1 MILKQPAEAFI
12 GHGKPVGIFTEYL
25 HEAVA
30 LCVHV
35 PGAVLLLDGRERVF
49 VIVRVLDGGGIL
61 DARLVRAVVDHVK
74 GGAEGEGGKKDAEDN
89 EIVAPER
96 FARGFVFL
104 EDQAQQKDGKGK
116 RQHRPVALLPEDD
129 IAKEDAQKQVDEFFK
144 TSGLMN
150 PYTGQPITTR
160 AEYEA
165 YRERFEADQKAK
177 LMEKAGITQE
187 EFQAFVQGLPE
198 VRAAR
203 QAKAEAE
210 AAARQAREQEAK
222 ARVDEQLRQIRAI
235 DPTVKELGDLA
246 KLDTYPKLYDMVK
259 RGYSILDA
267 YRLANYDT
275 LTQRAAEASRKAA
288 INSVQSKQHLKATES
303 RGGGAIPVPDSVLEE
318 YRVLNPGAT
327 KEEIQKHYQSYM
339 KNSRKEQ

>member
-1 MILKQPAEAFI
+1 MEIDYGAVFDVEVPETTTGAEETDIAAPSEETGTTTAAAQGAEEQETAAPAVEETEESEQPQAEAPEQEPKTDRDAQFAAARR
-12 GHGKPVGIFTEYL
+12 KA
-25 HEAVA
+25 EA
-30 LCVHV
+30 
-35 PGAVLLLDGRERVF
+35 ER
-49 VIVRVLDGGGIL
+49 
-61 DARLVRAVVDHVK
+61 DAA
-74 GGAEGEGGKKDAEDN
+74 
-89 EIVAPER
+89 I
-96 FARGFVFL
+96 AR
-104 EDQAQQKDGKGK
+104 
-116 RQHRPVALLPEDD
+116 
-129 IAKEDAQKQVDEFFK
+129 AKEDAQRQVDEFFK
-144 TSGLMN
+144 NSGLMN

-187 EFQAFVQGLPE
+187 EFQAFVHGLPE

-222 ARVDEQLRQIRAI
+222 ARVDEQLRQIQAI

>member
-1 MILKQPAEAFI
+1 MEIDYGAVFDVEVPETTTGAEETEIAAPSEETGTTTATAQGAEEQEAAAPAVEGEEDPEQPQTEVPEQEPKTDRDAQFAAARRKAEA
-12 GHGKPVGIFTEYL
+12 
-25 HEAVA
+25 
-30 LCVHV
+30 
-35 PGAVLLLDGRERVF
+35 ER
-49 VIVRVLDGGGIL
+49 
-61 DARLVRAVVDHVK
+61 DAA
-74 GGAEGEGGKKDAEDN
+74 
-89 EIVAPER
+89 I
-96 FARGFVFL
+96 
-104 EDQAQQKDGKGK
+104 AQ
-116 RQHRPVALLPEDD
+116 
-129 IAKEDAQKQVDEFFK
+129 AKEDAQKQVDEFFK
-144 TSGLMN
+144 NSGLMN

-222 ARVDEQLRQIRAI
+222 ARVDEQLRQIQAI

-318 YRVLNPGAT
+318 YRALNPGAT

-339 KNSRKEQ
+339 KNSRKSNGIKSRG

>member
-1 MILKQPAEAFI
+1 MEIDYGAVFDVEVPETTTGAEETEIAAPSEETGTTTATAQGAEEQEAAAPAVEETEESEQPQAEAPEQEPKTDRDAQFAAARR
-12 GHGKPVGIFTEYL
+12 KA
-25 HEAVA
+25 EA
-30 LCVHV
+30 
-35 PGAVLLLDGRERVF
+35 ER
-49 VIVRVLDGGGIL
+49 
-61 DARLVRAVVDHVK
+61 DAA
-74 GGAEGEGGKKDAEDN
+74 
-89 EIVAPER
+89 I
-96 FARGFVFL
+96 AR
-104 EDQAQQKDGKGK
+104 
-116 RQHRPVALLPEDD
+116 
-129 IAKEDAQKQVDEFFK
+129 AKEDAQRQVDEFFK
-144 TSGLMN
+144 NSGLMN

-222 ARVDEQLRQIRAI
+222 ARVDEQLRQIQAI

>member
-1 MILKQPAEAFI
+1 MEIDYGAVFDVEVPETTTGAEEQEAAAPAVEETEEPEQPQTEAPEQEPKTDRDAQFAAARRKAEA
-12 GHGKPVGIFTEYL
+12 
-25 HEAVA
+25 
-30 LCVHV
+30 
-35 PGAVLLLDGRERVF
+35 ER
-49 VIVRVLDGGGIL
+49 
-61 DARLVRAVVDHVK
+61 DAA
-74 GGAEGEGGKKDAEDN
+74 
-89 EIVAPER
+89 I
-96 FARGFVFL
+96 AR
-104 EDQAQQKDGKGK
+104 
-116 RQHRPVALLPEDD
+116 
-129 IAKEDAQKQVDEFFK
+129 AKEDAQKQVDEFFK
-144 TSGLMN
+144 NSGLMN
-150 PYTGQPITTR
+150 PYTGHPITTR

-222 ARVDEQLRQIRAI
+222 ARVDEQLRQIQAI

-339 KNSRKEQ
+339 KNNRKEQ

>member
-1 MILKQPAEAFI
+1 MEIDYGAVFDVEVPETTTGAEETEIAASSEETGTTTAAAQGEEEQEAAAPAVEETEECEQPQTEVPEQEPKTDRDAQFAAARRKAEA
-12 GHGKPVGIFTEYL
+12 
-25 HEAVA
+25 
-30 LCVHV
+30 
-35 PGAVLLLDGRERVF
+35 ER
-49 VIVRVLDGGGIL
+49 
-61 DARLVRAVVDHVK
+61 DAA
-74 GGAEGEGGKKDAEDN
+74 
-89 EIVAPER
+89 I
-96 FARGFVFL
+96 AR
-104 EDQAQQKDGKGK
+104 
-116 RQHRPVALLPEDD
+116 
-129 IAKEDAQKQVDEFFK
+129 AKEDAQKQVDEFFK

>member
-1 MILKQPAEAFI
+1 MEIDYGAVFDVEVPETTTGAEETEIAAPSEETGTTTATAQGAEEQEAAAPAVEETEESEQPQAEAPEQEPKTDRDAQFAAARR
-12 GHGKPVGIFTEYL
+12 KA
-25 HEAVA
+25 EA
-30 LCVHV
+30 
-35 PGAVLLLDGRERVF
+35 ER
-49 VIVRVLDGGGIL
+49 
-61 DARLVRAVVDHVK
+61 DAA
-74 GGAEGEGGKKDAEDN
+74 
-89 EIVAPER
+89 I
-96 FARGFVFL
+96 
-104 EDQAQQKDGKGK
+104 AQ
-116 RQHRPVALLPEDD
+116 
-129 IAKEDAQKQVDEFFK
+129 AKEDAQKQVDEFFK

-339 KNSRKEQ
+339 KNSRKSNGIKSRG

>member
-1 MILKQPAEAFI
+1 MEIDYGAVFDVEVPETTTGAEETEIAAPSEETGTTTATAQGAEEQETAAPAVEETEESEQPQAEAPEQEPKTDRDAQFAAARR
-12 GHGKPVGIFTEYL
+12 KA
-25 HEAVA
+25 EA
-30 LCVHV
+30 
-35 PGAVLLLDGRERVF
+35 ER
-49 VIVRVLDGGGIL
+49 
-61 DARLVRAVVDHVK
+61 DAA
-74 GGAEGEGGKKDAEDN
+74 
-89 EIVAPER
+89 I
-96 FARGFVFL
+96 AR
-104 EDQAQQKDGKGK
+104 
-116 RQHRPVALLPEDD
+116 
-129 IAKEDAQKQVDEFFK
+129 AKEDAQKQVDEFFK

-222 ARVDEQLRQIRAI
+222 ARVDEQLRQIQAI

>member
-1 MILKQPAEAFI
+1 MEINYGAVFDVEVPETTTGAEETEAAEPSENDTTTAAAQGAEEQEAAAPAVEETEESEQPQAEAPEQEPKTDRDAQFAAARR
-12 GHGKPVGIFTEYL
+12 KA
-25 HEAVA
+25 EA
-30 LCVHV
+30 
-35 PGAVLLLDGRERVF
+35 ER
-49 VIVRVLDGGGIL
+49 
-61 DARLVRAVVDHVK
+61 DAA
-74 GGAEGEGGKKDAEDN
+74 
-89 EIVAPER
+89 I
-96 FARGFVFL
+96 AR
-104 EDQAQQKDGKGK
+104 
-116 RQHRPVALLPEDD
+116 
-129 IAKEDAQKQVDEFFK
+129 AKEDAQKQVDEFFRN
-144 TSGLMN
+144 SGLMN

-222 ARVDEQLRQIRAI
+222 ARVDEQLRQIQAI

-267 YRLANYDT
+267 YRLANYDA

-288 INSVQSKQHLKATES
+288 ITSVQSKQHLKATES

>member
-1 MILKQPAEAFI
+1 MEIDYGAVFDVEVPETTTGAEETEIAAPSEETGTTTATAQGAEEQEAAAPAVEETEESEQPQAEAPEQEPKTDRDAQFAAARR
-12 GHGKPVGIFTEYL
+12 KA
-25 HEAVA
+25 EA
-30 LCVHV
+30 
-35 PGAVLLLDGRERVF
+35 ER
-49 VIVRVLDGGGIL
+49 
-61 DARLVRAVVDHVK
+61 DAA
-74 GGAEGEGGKKDAEDN
+74 
-89 EIVAPER
+89 I
-96 FARGFVFL
+96 
-104 EDQAQQKDGKGK
+104 AQ
-116 RQHRPVALLPEDD
+116 
-129 IAKEDAQKQVDEFFK
+129 AKEDAQKQVDEFFK

-222 ARVDEQLRQIRAI
+222 ARVDEQLRQIQAI

-303 RGGGAIPVPDSVLEE
+303 RGGGPIPVPDSVLEE

>member
-1 MILKQPAEAFI
+1 MEINYGAVFDVEVPETTTGAEETEAAEPSENDTTTAAAQGAEEQEAAAPAVEETEESEQPQTEAPEQEPKTDRDAQFAAARRKAEA
-12 GHGKPVGIFTEYL
+12 
-25 HEAVA
+25 
-30 LCVHV
+30 
-35 PGAVLLLDGRERVF
+35 ER
-49 VIVRVLDGGGIL
+49 
-61 DARLVRAVVDHVK
+61 DAA
-74 GGAEGEGGKKDAEDN
+74 
-89 EIVAPER
+89 I
-96 FARGFVFL
+96 
-104 EDQAQQKDGKGK
+104 AQ
-116 RQHRPVALLPEDD
+116 
-129 IAKEDAQKQVDEFFK
+129 AKEDAQKQVDEFFK
-144 TSGLMN
+144 NSGLMN

-222 ARVDEQLRQIRAI
+222 ARVDEQLRQIQAI

-318 YRVLNPGAT
+318 YWALNPGAT

>member
-1 MILKQPAEAFI
+1 MEIDYGAVFDVEMPETTTGAEETEAAEPSENDTTTAAAQGAEEQEAAAPAVEETEESEQPQTEAPEQEPKTDRDAQFAAARRKAEA
-12 GHGKPVGIFTEYL
+12 
-25 HEAVA
+25 
-30 LCVHV
+30 
-35 PGAVLLLDGRERVF
+35 ER
-49 VIVRVLDGGGIL
+49 
-61 DARLVRAVVDHVK
+61 DAA
-74 GGAEGEGGKKDAEDN
+74 
-89 EIVAPER
+89 I
-96 FARGFVFL
+96 
-104 EDQAQQKDGKGK
+104 AQ
-116 RQHRPVALLPEDD
+116 
-129 IAKEDAQKQVDEFFK
+129 AKEDAQKQVDEFFK
-144 TSGLMN
+144 NSGLMN

-210 AAARQAREQEAK
+210 AATRQAREQEAK
-222 ARVDEQLRQIRAI
+222 ARVDEQLRQIQAI
-235 DPTVKELGDLA
+235 DPTVKDLGDLA

>member
-1 MILKQPAEAFI
+1 MEIDYGAVFDVEVPETTTGAEETEIAAPSEETGTTTATAQGAEEQEAAAPAVEETEESEQPQAEAPEQEPKTDRDAQFAAARR
-12 GHGKPVGIFTEYL
+12 KA
-25 HEAVA
+25 EA
-30 LCVHV
+30 
-35 PGAVLLLDGRERVF
+35 ER
-49 VIVRVLDGGGIL
+49 
-61 DARLVRAVVDHVK
+61 DAA
-74 GGAEGEGGKKDAEDN
+74 
-89 EIVAPER
+89 I
-96 FARGFVFL
+96 
-104 EDQAQQKDGKGK
+104 AQ
-116 RQHRPVALLPEDD
+116 
-129 IAKEDAQKQVDEFFK
+129 AKEDAQKQVDEFFK

-222 ARVDEQLRQIRAI
+222 ARVDEQIRQIQAI

>member
-1 MILKQPAEAFI
+1 MEINYGAVFDVEVPETTTGAEETEAAEPSGNDTTTAAAQGAEEQEAAAPAVEETEESEQPQTEAPEQEPKTDRDAQFAAARRKAEA
-12 GHGKPVGIFTEYL
+12 
-25 HEAVA
+25 
-30 LCVHV
+30 
-35 PGAVLLLDGRERVF
+35 ER
-49 VIVRVLDGGGIL
+49 
-61 DARLVRAVVDHVK
+61 DAA
-74 GGAEGEGGKKDAEDN
+74 
-89 EIVAPER
+89 I
-96 FARGFVFL
+96 
-104 EDQAQQKDGKGK
+104 AQ
-116 RQHRPVALLPEDD
+116 
-129 IAKEDAQKQVDEFFK
+129 AKEDAQKQVDEFFK
-144 TSGLMN
+144 NSGLMN

>member
-1 MILKQPAEAFI
+1 MEIDYGAVFDVEVPETTTGAEETEVAEPSEDDTITTAAQGAEEQEAAAPAVEETEEPEQPQTEAPEQEPKTDRDAQFAAARRKAEA
-12 GHGKPVGIFTEYL
+12 
-25 HEAVA
+25 
-30 LCVHV
+30 
-35 PGAVLLLDGRERVF
+35 ER
-49 VIVRVLDGGGIL
+49 
-61 DARLVRAVVDHVK
+61 DAA
-74 GGAEGEGGKKDAEDN
+74 
-89 EIVAPER
+89 I
-96 FARGFVFL
+96 AR
-104 EDQAQQKDGKGK
+104 
-116 RQHRPVALLPEDD
+116 
-129 IAKEDAQKQVDEFFK
+129 AKEDAQKQVDEFFK
-144 TSGLMN
+144 NSGLMN

-222 ARVDEQLRQIRAI
+222 ARVDEQLRQIQAI

>member
-1 MILKQPAEAFI
+1 MEIDYGAVFDVEVPETTTGAEETEIAAPSEETGTTTATAQGAEEQEAAAPAVEGEEDPEQPQTESREQEPKTDRDAQFAAARRKAEA
-12 GHGKPVGIFTEYL
+12 
-25 HEAVA
+25 
-30 LCVHV
+30 
-35 PGAVLLLDGRERVF
+35 ER
-49 VIVRVLDGGGIL
+49 
-61 DARLVRAVVDHVK
+61 DAA
-74 GGAEGEGGKKDAEDN
+74 
-89 EIVAPER
+89 I
-96 FARGFVFL
+96 AR
-104 EDQAQQKDGKGK
+104 
-116 RQHRPVALLPEDD
+116 
-129 IAKEDAQKQVDEFFK
+129 AKEDAQKQVDEFFK
-144 TSGLMN
+144 NSGLMN

-222 ARVDEQLRQIRAI
+222 ARVDEQLRQIQAI

>member
-1 MILKQPAEAFI
+1 MEIDYGAVFDVEVPETTTGAEETEIAAPSEETGTTTATAQGAEEQEAAAPAVEGEEDPEQPQTEVPEQEPKTDRDAQFAAARRKAEA
-12 GHGKPVGIFTEYL
+12 
-25 HEAVA
+25 
-30 LCVHV
+30 
-35 PGAVLLLDGRERVF
+35 ER
-49 VIVRVLDGGGIL
+49 
-61 DARLVRAVVDHVK
+61 DAA
-74 GGAEGEGGKKDAEDN
+74 
-89 EIVAPER
+89 I
-96 FARGFVFL
+96 AR
-104 EDQAQQKDGKGK
+104 
-116 RQHRPVALLPEDD
+116 
-129 IAKEDAQKQVDEFFK
+129 AKEDAQKQVDEFFK
-144 TSGLMN
+144 NSGLMN

-222 ARVDEQLRQIRAI
+222 ARVDEQLRQIQAI

>member
-1 MILKQPAEAFI
+1 MEIDYGAVFDVEVPETTTGAEETEIAAPSEETGTTTATAQGAEEQEAAAPAVEETEESEQPQAEAPEQEPKTDRDAQFAAARR
-12 GHGKPVGIFTEYL
+12 KA
-25 HEAVA
+25 EA
-30 LCVHV
+30 
-35 PGAVLLLDGRERVF
+35 ER
-49 VIVRVLDGGGIL
+49 
-61 DARLVRAVVDHVK
+61 DAA
-74 GGAEGEGGKKDAEDN
+74 
-89 EIVAPER
+89 I
-96 FARGFVFL
+96 
-104 EDQAQQKDGKGK
+104 AQ
-116 RQHRPVALLPEDD
+116 
-129 IAKEDAQKQVDEFFK
+129 AKEDAQKQVDEFFK

-275 LTQRAAEASRKAA
+275 LAQRAAEASRKAA

>member
-1 MILKQPAEAFI
+1 
-12 GHGKPVGIFTEYL
+12 
-25 HEAVA
+25 
-30 LCVHV
+30 
-35 PGAVLLLDGRERVF
+35 
-49 VIVRVLDGGGIL
+49 
-61 DARLVRAVVDHVK
+61 
-74 GGAEGEGGKKDAEDN
+74 
-89 EIVAPER
+89 
-96 FARGFVFL
+96 
-104 EDQAQQKDGKGK
+104 
-116 RQHRPVALLPEDD
+116 
-129 IAKEDAQKQVDEFFK
+129 
-144 TSGLMN
+144 MN

-222 ARVDEQLRQIRAI
+222 ARVDEQLRQIQAI

-318 YRVLNPGAT
+318 YRALNPGAT

>member
-1 MILKQPAEAFI
+1 MEIDYGAVFDVEVPETTTGAEETEIAAPSEETGTTTATAQGAEEQEAAAPAVEETEESEQPQTEAPEQEPKTDRDAQFAAARRKAEA
-12 GHGKPVGIFTEYL
+12 
-25 HEAVA
+25 
-30 LCVHV
+30 
-35 PGAVLLLDGRERVF
+35 ER
-49 VIVRVLDGGGIL
+49 
-61 DARLVRAVVDHVK
+61 DAA
-74 GGAEGEGGKKDAEDN
+74 
-89 EIVAPER
+89 I
-96 FARGFVFL
+96 
-104 EDQAQQKDGKGK
+104 AQ
-116 RQHRPVALLPEDD
+116 
-129 IAKEDAQKQVDEFFK
+129 AKEDAQKQVDEFFK
-144 TSGLMN
+144 NSGLMN

-222 ARVDEQLRQIRAI
+222 ARVDEQLRQIQAI

-318 YRVLNPGAT
+318 YRALNPGAT

>member
-1 MILKQPAEAFI
+1 MEIDYGAVFDVEVPETTTGTEETEIAAPSEETGTTTAAAQGEEEQEAAAPAVEETEECEQPQTEVPEQEPKTDRDAQFAAARRKAEA
-12 GHGKPVGIFTEYL
+12 
-25 HEAVA
+25 
-30 LCVHV
+30 
-35 PGAVLLLDGRERVF
+35 ER
-49 VIVRVLDGGGIL
+49 
-61 DARLVRAVVDHVK
+61 DAA
-74 GGAEGEGGKKDAEDN
+74 
-89 EIVAPER
+89 I
-96 FARGFVFL
+96 
-104 EDQAQQKDGKGK
+104 AQ
-116 RQHRPVALLPEDD
+116 
-129 IAKEDAQKQVDEFFK
+129 AKEDAQKQVDEFFK

>member
-1 MILKQPAEAFI
+1 MEINYGAVFDVEVPETTTGAEETEAAEPSENDTTTAAAQGAEEQEAAAPAVEETEESEQPQTEAPEQEPKTDRDAQFAAARRKAEA
-12 GHGKPVGIFTEYL
+12 
-25 HEAVA
+25 
-30 LCVHV
+30 
-35 PGAVLLLDGRERVF
+35 ER
-49 VIVRVLDGGGIL
+49 
-61 DARLVRAVVDHVK
+61 DAA
-74 GGAEGEGGKKDAEDN
+74 
-89 EIVAPER
+89 I
-96 FARGFVFL
+96 
-104 EDQAQQKDGKGK
+104 AQ
-116 RQHRPVALLPEDD
+116 
-129 IAKEDAQKQVDEFFK
+129 AKEDAQKQVDEFFK

>member
-1 MILKQPAEAFI
+1 MFDVEVPETTTGAEETEAAEPSENDTTTAAAQGAEEQEAAAPAVEETEESEQPQTEAPEQEPKTDRDAQFAAARRKAEA
-12 GHGKPVGIFTEYL
+12 
-25 HEAVA
+25 
-30 LCVHV
+30 
-35 PGAVLLLDGRERVF
+35 ER
-49 VIVRVLDGGGIL
+49 
-61 DARLVRAVVDHVK
+61 DAA
-74 GGAEGEGGKKDAEDN
+74 
-89 EIVAPER
+89 I
-96 FARGFVFL
+96 
-104 EDQAQQKDGKGK
+104 AQ
-116 RQHRPVALLPEDD
+116 
-129 IAKEDAQKQVDEFFK
+129 AKEDAQKQVDEFFK
-144 TSGLMN
+144 NSGLMN

-222 ARVDEQLRQIRAI
+222 ARVDEQLRQIQAI

-318 YRVLNPGAT
+318 YRGPEPRRDQRGDPEALSKLHEEQPKGAI
-327 KEEIQKHYQSYM
+327 KWHFSF
-339 KNSRKEQ
+339 SR

>member
-1 MILKQPAEAFI
+1 MEIDYGAVFDVEVPETTTGAEETEIAAPSEETGTTTATAQGAEEQEAAAPAVEGEEDPEQPQTEVLEQEPKTDRDAQFAAARRKAEA
-12 GHGKPVGIFTEYL
+12 
-25 HEAVA
+25 
-30 LCVHV
+30 
-35 PGAVLLLDGRERVF
+35 ER
-49 VIVRVLDGGGIL
+49 
-61 DARLVRAVVDHVK
+61 DAA
-74 GGAEGEGGKKDAEDN
+74 
-89 EIVAPER
+89 I
-96 FARGFVFL
+96 AR
-104 EDQAQQKDGKGK
+104 
-116 RQHRPVALLPEDD
+116 
-129 IAKEDAQKQVDEFFK
+129 AKEDAQKQVDEFFK
-144 TSGLMN
+144 NSGLMN

-222 ARVDEQLRQIRAI
+222 ARVDEQLRQIQAI

-303 RGGGAIPVPDSVLEE
+303 RGGGAIPIPDSVLEE

>member
-1 MILKQPAEAFI
+1 MEIDYGAVFDVEVPETTTGAEETEIAAPSENDTTTAAAQGAEEQETAAPAVEETEESEQPQAEAPEQEPKTDRDAQFAAARR
-12 GHGKPVGIFTEYL
+12 KA
-25 HEAVA
+25 EA
-30 LCVHV
+30 
-35 PGAVLLLDGRERVF
+35 ER
-49 VIVRVLDGGGIL
+49 
-61 DARLVRAVVDHVK
+61 DAA
-74 GGAEGEGGKKDAEDN
+74 
-89 EIVAPER
+89 I
-96 FARGFVFL
+96 AR
-104 EDQAQQKDGKGK
+104 
-116 RQHRPVALLPEDD
+116 
-129 IAKEDAQKQVDEFFK
+129 AKEDAQKQVDEFFK
-144 TSGLMN
+144 SSGLVN

-203 QAKAEAE
+203 QAKAETE

-222 ARVDEQLRQIRAI
+222 ARVDEQLRQIQAI

-339 KNSRKEQ
+339 KNNRKEQ

>member
-1 MILKQPAEAFI
+1 MEIDYGAVFDVEVPETTTGAEETEIAAPSEETGTTTATAQGAEEQEAAAPAVEETEESEQPQAEAPEQEPKTDRDAQFAAARR
-12 GHGKPVGIFTEYL
+12 KA
-25 HEAVA
+25 EA
-30 LCVHV
+30 
-35 PGAVLLLDGRERVF
+35 ER
-49 VIVRVLDGGGIL
+49 
-61 DARLVRAVVDHVK
+61 DAA
-74 GGAEGEGGKKDAEDN
+74 
-89 EIVAPER
+89 I
-96 FARGFVFL
+96 
-104 EDQAQQKDGKGK
+104 AQ
-116 RQHRPVALLPEDD
+116 
-129 IAKEDAQKQVDEFFK
+129 AKEDAQKQVDEFFK

-222 ARVDEQLRQIRAI
+222 ARVDEQLRQIQAI

-259 RGYSILDA
+259 RGYFILDA

>member
-1 MILKQPAEAFI
+1 MEIDYGAVFDVEVPETTTGAEETEIAAPSEETGTTTATAQGAEEQEAAAPAVEETEESEQPQAEAPEQEPKTDRDAQFAAARR
-12 GHGKPVGIFTEYL
+12 KA
-25 HEAVA
+25 EA
-30 LCVHV
+30 
-35 PGAVLLLDGRERVF
+35 ER
-49 VIVRVLDGGGIL
+49 
-61 DARLVRAVVDHVK
+61 DAA
-74 GGAEGEGGKKDAEDN
+74 
-89 EIVAPER
+89 I
-96 FARGFVFL
+96 AR
-104 EDQAQQKDGKGK
+104 
-116 RQHRPVALLPEDD
+116 
-129 IAKEDAQKQVDEFFK
+129 AKEDAQKQVDEFFK
-144 TSGLMN
+144 NSGLMN
-150 PYTGQPITTR
+150 PYTGHPITTR

-222 ARVDEQLRQIRAI
+222 ARVDEQLRQIQAI

-339 KNSRKEQ
+339 KNNRKEQ

>member
-1 MILKQPAEAFI
+1 MEIDYGAVFDVEVPETTTGAEETEIAAPAVEETEESEQPQAEAPEQEPKTDRDAQFAAARR
-12 GHGKPVGIFTEYL
+12 KA
-25 HEAVA
+25 EA
-30 LCVHV
+30 
-35 PGAVLLLDGRERVF
+35 ER
-49 VIVRVLDGGGIL
+49 
-61 DARLVRAVVDHVK
+61 DAA
-74 GGAEGEGGKKDAEDN
+74 
-89 EIVAPER
+89 I
-96 FARGFVFL
+96 AR
-104 EDQAQQKDGKGK
+104 
-116 RQHRPVALLPEDD
+116 
-129 IAKEDAQKQVDEFFK
+129 AKEDAQKQVDEFFK
-144 TSGLMN
+144 SSGLVN

-222 ARVDEQLRQIRAI
+222 ARVDEQLRQIQAI

>member
-1 MILKQPAEAFI
+1 MEINYGAVFDVEVPETTTGAEETEAAEPSENDTTTAAAQGAEEQEAAAPAVEGEEDPEQPQTEVPEQEPKTDRDAQFAAARRKAEA
-12 GHGKPVGIFTEYL
+12 
-25 HEAVA
+25 
-30 LCVHV
+30 
-35 PGAVLLLDGRERVF
+35 ER
-49 VIVRVLDGGGIL
+49 
-61 DARLVRAVVDHVK
+61 DAA
-74 GGAEGEGGKKDAEDN
+74 
-89 EIVAPER
+89 I
-96 FARGFVFL
+96 AR
-104 EDQAQQKDGKGK
+104 
-116 RQHRPVALLPEDD
+116 
-129 IAKEDAQKQVDEFFK
+129 AKEDAQKQVDEFFK
-144 TSGLMN
+144 NSGLMN

-222 ARVDEQLRQIRAI
+222 ARVDEQLRQIQAI

-303 RGGGAIPVPDSVLEE
+303 RGGGAIPIPDSVLEE

>member
-1 MILKQPAEAFI
+1 MEIDYGAVFDVEVPETTTGAEETEIAAPSEETGTTTATAQGAEEQETAAPAVEETEESEQPQAEAPEQEPKTDRDAQFAAARR
-12 GHGKPVGIFTEYL
+12 KA
-25 HEAVA
+25 EA
-30 LCVHV
+30 
-35 PGAVLLLDGRERVF
+35 ER
-49 VIVRVLDGGGIL
+49 
-61 DARLVRAVVDHVK
+61 DAA
-74 GGAEGEGGKKDAEDN
+74 
-89 EIVAPER
+89 I
-96 FARGFVFL
+96 AR
-104 EDQAQQKDGKGK
+104 
-116 RQHRPVALLPEDD
+116 
-129 IAKEDAQKQVDEFFK
+129 AKEDAQKQVDEFFK
-144 TSGLMN
+144 SSGLVN

-222 ARVDEQLRQIRAI
+222 ARVDEQLRQIQAI

-288 INSVQSKQHLKATES
+288 ITSVQSKQHLKATES

>member
-1 MILKQPAEAFI
+1 MEIDYGAVFDVEVPETTTGAEETEIAAPSEETGTTTATAQGAEEQETAAPAVEETEESEQPQAEAPEQEPKTDRDAQFAAARR
-12 GHGKPVGIFTEYL
+12 KA
-25 HEAVA
+25 EA
-30 LCVHV
+30 
-35 PGAVLLLDGRERVF
+35 ER
-49 VIVRVLDGGGIL
+49 
-61 DARLVRAVVDHVK
+61 DAA
-74 GGAEGEGGKKDAEDN
+74 
-89 EIVAPER
+89 I
-96 FARGFVFL
+96 
-104 EDQAQQKDGKGK
+104 AQ
-116 RQHRPVALLPEDD
+116 
-129 IAKEDAQKQVDEFFK
+129 AKEDAQKQVDEFFK

-222 ARVDEQLRQIRAI
+222 ARVDEQLRQIQAI

>member
-1 MILKQPAEAFI
+1 MEIDYGAVFDVEVLETTTGAEETEIAAPSEETGTTTATAQGAEEQEAAAPAVEETEESEQPQAEAPEQEPKTDRDAQFAAARR
-12 GHGKPVGIFTEYL
+12 KA
-25 HEAVA
+25 EA
-30 LCVHV
+30 
-35 PGAVLLLDGRERVF
+35 ER
-49 VIVRVLDGGGIL
+49 
-61 DARLVRAVVDHVK
+61 DAA
-74 GGAEGEGGKKDAEDN
+74 
-89 EIVAPER
+89 I
-96 FARGFVFL
+96 
-104 EDQAQQKDGKGK
+104 AQ
-116 RQHRPVALLPEDD
+116 
-129 IAKEDAQKQVDEFFK
+129 AKEDAQKQVDEFFK

>member
-1 MILKQPAEAFI
+1 MGIDYGAVFDVEVPETTTGAEETEIAAPSEETGTTTATAQGEEEQEAAAPAVEGEEDPEQPQTEVPKQEPKTHRDAQFAAARRKAEA
-12 GHGKPVGIFTEYL
+12 
-25 HEAVA
+25 
-30 LCVHV
+30 
-35 PGAVLLLDGRERVF
+35 ER
-49 VIVRVLDGGGIL
+49 
-61 DARLVRAVVDHVK
+61 DAA
-74 GGAEGEGGKKDAEDN
+74 
-89 EIVAPER
+89 I
-96 FARGFVFL
+96 
-104 EDQAQQKDGKGK
+104 AQ
-116 RQHRPVALLPEDD
+116 
-129 IAKEDAQKQVDEFFK
+129 AKEDAQKQVDEFFK
-144 TSGLMN
+144 NSGLMN

-222 ARVDEQLRQIRAI
+222 ARVDEQLRQIQAI

-288 INSVQSKQHLKATES
+288 ITSVQSKQHLKATES

>member
-1 MILKQPAEAFI
+1 MEIDYGAVFDVEVPETTTGAEETEIAAPSEETGTTTATAQGAEEQEAAAPAVEETEESEQPQAEAPEQEPKTDRDAQFAAARR
-12 GHGKPVGIFTEYL
+12 KA
-25 HEAVA
+25 EA
-30 LCVHV
+30 
-35 PGAVLLLDGRERVF
+35 ER
-49 VIVRVLDGGGIL
+49 
-61 DARLVRAVVDHVK
+61 DAA
-74 GGAEGEGGKKDAEDN
+74 
-89 EIVAPER
+89 I
-96 FARGFVFL
+96 
-104 EDQAQQKDGKGK
+104 AQ
-116 RQHRPVALLPEDD
+116 
-129 IAKEDAQKQVDEFFK
+129 AKEDAQKQVDEFFK

-222 ARVDEQLRQIRAI
+222 ARVDEQLRQIQAI

-275 LTQRAAEASRKAA
+275 LTQRAAEVSRKAA

>member
-1 MILKQPAEAFI
+1 MEINYGAVFDVEVPETTTGAEETEAAEPSENDTTTAAAQGAEEQEAAAPAVEETEESEQPQTEAPEQEPKTDRDAQFAAARRKAEA
-12 GHGKPVGIFTEYL
+12 
-25 HEAVA
+25 
-30 LCVHV
+30 
-35 PGAVLLLDGRERVF
+35 ER
-49 VIVRVLDGGGIL
+49 
-61 DARLVRAVVDHVK
+61 DAA
-74 GGAEGEGGKKDAEDN
+74 
-89 EIVAPER
+89 I
-96 FARGFVFL
+96 
-104 EDQAQQKDGKGK
+104 AQ
-116 RQHRPVALLPEDD
+116 
-129 IAKEDAQKQVDEFFK
+129 AKEDAQKQVDEFFK
-144 TSGLMN
+144 NSGLMN

-222 ARVDEQLRQIRAI
+222 ARVDEQLRQIQAI

-246 KLDTYPKLYDMVK
+246 KLDTYPKQYDNVK

>member
-1 MILKQPAEAFI
+1 MEIDYGAVFDVEVPETTTGAEETEIAAPSEETGTTTATAQGAEEQEAAAPAVEETEESEQPQTEAPEQEPKTDRDAQFAAARRKAEA
-12 GHGKPVGIFTEYL
+12 
-25 HEAVA
+25 
-30 LCVHV
+30 
-35 PGAVLLLDGRERVF
+35 ER
-49 VIVRVLDGGGIL
+49 
-61 DARLVRAVVDHVK
+61 DAA
-74 GGAEGEGGKKDAEDN
+74 
-89 EIVAPER
+89 I
-96 FARGFVFL
+96 
-104 EDQAQQKDGKGK
+104 AQ
-116 RQHRPVALLPEDD
+116 
-129 IAKEDAQKQVDEFFK
+129 AKEDAQKQVDEFFK
-144 TSGLMN
+144 NSGLMN

>member
-1 MILKQPAEAFI
+1 MEIDYGAVFDVEVPETTTGAEETEIAAPSEETGTTTATAQGAEEQEAAAPAVEGEEDPEQPQTEAQEQEPKTDRDAQFAAARRKAEA
-12 GHGKPVGIFTEYL
+12 
-25 HEAVA
+25 
-30 LCVHV
+30 
-35 PGAVLLLDGRERVF
+35 ER
-49 VIVRVLDGGGIL
+49 
-61 DARLVRAVVDHVK
+61 DAA
-74 GGAEGEGGKKDAEDN
+74 
-89 EIVAPER
+89 I
-96 FARGFVFL
+96 AR
-104 EDQAQQKDGKGK
+104 
-116 RQHRPVALLPEDD
+116 
-129 IAKEDAQKQVDEFFK
+129 AKEDAQRQVDEFFK
-144 TSGLMN
+144 NSGLMN

-165 YRERFEADQKAK
+165 YRECFEADQKAK

-222 ARVDEQLRQIRAI
+222 ARVDEQLRQIQAI

>member
-1 MILKQPAEAFI
+1 MEIDYGAVFDVEVPETTTGAEETEVAEPSEDDTITTAAQGAEEQEAAAPAVEETEEPEQPQTEAPEQEPKTDRDAQFAAARRKAEA
-12 GHGKPVGIFTEYL
+12 
-25 HEAVA
+25 
-30 LCVHV
+30 
-35 PGAVLLLDGRERVF
+35 ER
-49 VIVRVLDGGGIL
+49 
-61 DARLVRAVVDHVK
+61 DAA
-74 GGAEGEGGKKDAEDN
+74 
-89 EIVAPER
+89 I
-96 FARGFVFL
+96 AR
-104 EDQAQQKDGKGK
+104 
-116 RQHRPVALLPEDD
+116 
-129 IAKEDAQKQVDEFFK
+129 AKEDAQKQVDEFFK
-144 TSGLMN
+144 NSGLMN
-150 PYTGQPITTR
+150 PYTGHPITTR

-222 ARVDEQLRQIRAI
+222 ARVDEQLRQIQAI

-267 YRLANYDT
+267 YRLANYET

>member
-1 MILKQPAEAFI
+1 MEIDYGAVFDVEVPETTTGAEETEIAASSEETGTTTAAAQGEEEQEAAAPAVEETEECEQPQTEVPEQEPKTDRDAQFAAARRKAEA
-12 GHGKPVGIFTEYL
+12 
-25 HEAVA
+25 
-30 LCVHV
+30 
-35 PGAVLLLDGRERVF
+35 ER
-49 VIVRVLDGGGIL
+49 
-61 DARLVRAVVDHVK
+61 DAA
-74 GGAEGEGGKKDAEDN
+74 
-89 EIVAPER
+89 I
-96 FARGFVFL
+96 AR
-104 EDQAQQKDGKGK
+104 
-116 RQHRPVALLPEDD
+116 
-129 IAKEDAQKQVDEFFK
+129 AKEDAQKQVDEFFK

-222 ARVDEQLRQIRAI
+222 ARVDEQLRQIQAI

-339 KNSRKEQ
+339 KNNRKEQ